1 MAGGSEFA
9 LNSSMDRRLAK
20 KRRELDGIAAAV
32 DPAPGEDGGEDEEG
46 QDESRMTKS
55 AGAPASAEF
64 LEQVFQGSGCIG
76 RVGLHLFFN
85 LRPGGRD
92 ARGKAELRI
101 EDGGWGSER

>member
-9 LNSSMDRRLAK
+9 LKFFNGSAVGEEAAGVGRH
-20 KRRELDGIAAAV
+20 AAAV
-32 DPAPGEDGGEDEEG
+32 DPAPGEDEEG
-46 QDESRMTKS
+46 QDESEDDKS
-55 AGAPASAEF
+55 GGAPASAEF
-64 LEQVFQGSGCIG
+64 LEQVFQEADVFG